1 MSCCKSPAGY
11 LLTTELVADMIQ
23 TCYRMSSQ
31 VRLSGKKKKKQS
43 NILNYKT
50 FQQ

>member
-1 MSCCKSPAGY
+1 VSCCKSPAGY

-31 VRLSGKKKKKQS
+31 VRLSGKKQKQTS
-43 NILNYKT
+43 
-50 FQQ
+50 